1 MDGKQ
6 KEELS
11 TSQRQAIIKLLEKSD
26 KDRRFIKNWRPI
38 SLLNIDVKILTKAL
52 ATKLKKV
59 LNSIVGINQTA
70 YVEGRFIGEATR
82 LISDVLE
89 VTKECNIPG
98 YMVLM
103 DVEKAFDSMDHG
115 FLLEVLKVFGF
126 GENFLNWI
134 KIIFTNQ
141 ENCIMNEGNS
151 TGYFKLERGARQG
164 DHISA

>member
-1 MDGKQ
+1 MCDQELALGDLKAAMLSMCDDKSPGNDGLSREFYNFFWEDISDLYFEGLMDGKQ

-59 LNSIVGINQTA
+59 LNSIVGTNQTA

-103 DVEKAFDSMDHG
+103 DVEKAFDSMVHG
-115 FLLEVLKVFGF
+115 F
-126 GENFLNWI
+126 
-134 KIIFTNQ
+134 
-141 ENCIMNEGNS
+141 
-151 TGYFKLERGARQG
+151 
-164 DHISA
+164 